1 MSHFRL
7 RVITSIFAIVLV
19 VTTTFSSANARPA
32 RSREH
37 AASAGLVVSISDIH
51 FDPYYDRAL
60 LSRLIESDYTKWPAM
75 FAGSRVQNY
84 GTFKENT
91 NYLLFNS
98 ALQNIYQQVPH
109 PDFII
114 ISGDFLA
121 HDFQEHYETYSGNSD
136 KTAIN
141 AFVNKTI
148 AFVSWM
154 IEKQFPRTPI
164 YPALGNNDSDCGDY
178 AIEPGGEFLRTTAG
192 VWRRLLRNPS
202 NVTSFMRTFPAMG
215 TYSVVTPNNKNHR
228 VIVLNTTFVSNK
240 YNKVENSCK
249 LPKTEPGRE
258 ELKWLESELGKAK
271 AAGNKV
277 WLVCHIPPGIDVYAS
292 LKEASKGNAS
302 YVEPFWRPDYNQQ
315 FLELVRQYSAVI
327 AGSFAG
333 HIHMDSFELIQGP
346 QGQAASLVHITPA
359 FSPVYN
365 NNPAFEVFAYDRS
378 SANLKDYTA
387 YYFDLASAAALKNA
401 PVRWTK
407 EYTFTTAYGQPEFS
421 TQSLEAVH
429 KGIPK
434 NDHEVRTKFDR
445 YYDVSNTASPGIDAK
460 NWHAYWCGIRNLTIP
475 EYRECLN
482 KCNANC

>member
-1 MSHFRL
+1 MSRLRL
-7 RVITSIFAIVLV
+7 RVITSILSIALV
-19 VTTTFSSANARPA
+19 VTTTFSSADARLVGSRKQPA
-32 RSREH
+32 ST
-37 AASAGLVVSISDIH
+37 GLVVSVSDIH
-51 FDPYYDRAL
+51 FDPFYDRAL
-60 LSRLIESDYTKWPAM
+60 LNRLIESDYTKWPAI
-75 FAGSRVQNY
+75 FAGSHVQNY
-84 GTFKENT
+84 GAYKENT

-98 ALQNIYQQVPH
+98 ALKNIYQQVPH

-136 KTAIN
+136 KKALN
-141 AFVNKTI
+141 AFVNKTV

-154 IEKQFPRTPI
+154 IEKQFPRTPV

-178 AIEPGGEFLRTTAG
+178 AIEPGGQFLRTTAAA
-192 VWRRLLRNPS
+192 WKRLLGNPS
-202 NVTSFMRTFPAMG
+202 NVRSFMRTFPAMG
-215 TYSVVTPNNKNHR
+215 TYAVVAPNNKNHR

-240 YNKVENSCK
+240 YNKFENSCK
-249 LPKTEPGRE
+249 RPEIEPGGE

-277 WLVCHIPPGIDVYAS
+277 WLVYHIPPGIDVYAS

-302 YVEPFWRPDYNQQ
+302 YLEPFWRPDYNQN
-315 FLELVRQYSAVI
+315 FLELVRQYAAVI

-346 QGQAASLVHITPA
+346 QGQLASLVHITPA

-387 YYFDLASAAALKNA
+387 YYFDLASDAAQKNA
-401 PVRWTK
+401 PVRWKK

-429 KGIPK
+429 KGISI
-434 NDHEVRTKFDR
+434 NDHDFRTKFVR
-445 YYDVSNTASPGIDAK
+445 YYDVSNTASPGIDPK

-475 EYRECLN
+475 EYTECLRQ
-482 KCNANC
+482 K